1 MTTPAPDTTDLTL
14 SVLDALPA
22 DAPAAPLTSALD
34 ILTNERRRHVLRVVG
49 EQGETMTL
57 PDVADEVAV
66 RECGRPLPEI
76 QPETVTETYISI
88 YHDHLPRLVDANLL
102 AYDQERDL
110 VHPRF
115 ATDAVDSPTN

>member
-1 MTTPAPDTTDLTL
+1 MTTPAPDTADLTL

-49 EQGETMTL
+49 DQGEAMTL

-66 RECGRPLPEI
+66 REYGRPLPDIE
-76 QPETVTETYISI
+76 PETVTEIYISI

-115 ATDAVDSPTN
+115 VTDAVESSTN

>member
-1 MTTPAPDTTDLTL
+1 MTTPAPDTADLTL
-14 SVLDALPA
+14 SVLDALPE
-22 DAPAAPLTSALD
+22 DSPSAPLTNALD

-49 EQGETMTL
+49 DQGEAMTL

-66 RECGRPLPEI
+66 REYGRPLPDIE
-76 QPETVTETYISI
+76 PETVTEIYISI

-102 AYDQERDL
+102 SYDQERDL

-115 ATDAVDSPTN
+115 ATDAVDSATN